1 MIEITYADMFLIVV
15 ILTLLGLYVKALV
28 ELRLAKMLT
37 LKILR
42 GLYEKD
48 AELYE
53 EDGMVLVRKAE
64 RNG

>member
-15 ILTLLGLYVKALV
+15 ILTLLGLWVKTMV
-28 ELRLAKMLT
+28 ELRLCKLLT
-37 LKILR
+37 LKILT

-53 EDGMVLVRKAE
+53 ENGMILVRKVSE
-64 RNG
+64 K